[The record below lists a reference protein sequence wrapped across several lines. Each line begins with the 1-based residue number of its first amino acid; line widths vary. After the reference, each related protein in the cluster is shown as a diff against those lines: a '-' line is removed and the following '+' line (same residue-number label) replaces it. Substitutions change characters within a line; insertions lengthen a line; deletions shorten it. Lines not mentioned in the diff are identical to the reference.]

1 MKTFPARLACLT
13 AIVVLA
19 SVGQGFAQGGP
30 YGPPSGPPGPSGPP
44 APTAADQARQLR
56 GSLAL
61 RPDQEPAL
69 QAYIQAVIPSASEAA
84 RLRQTAADAQSL
96 TTPQRLDQMLARMDE
111 MRSVMVNR
119 VQATKRF
126 YFQLT
131 PAQQHAFDNLRPPG
145 QPQRPGT

>member
-1 MKTFPARLACLT
+1 MKTFPARLVCLT
-13 AIVVLA
+13 AIALVA
-19 SVGQGFAQGGP
+19 SAGQGLAQGGP

-56 GSLAL
+56 ASLAL

-69 QAYIQAVIPSASEAA
+69 QAYIQAVIPTPSEAA
-84 RLRQTAADAQSL
+84 RLRQTTANAESL
-96 TTPQRLDQMLARMDE
+96 TTPERLDQMLARMDE
-111 MRSVMVNR
+111 MRTVMANR

-131 PAQQHAFDNLRPPG
+131 PAQKQAFDNLRPPG
-145 QPQRPGT
+145 QQQRPGA